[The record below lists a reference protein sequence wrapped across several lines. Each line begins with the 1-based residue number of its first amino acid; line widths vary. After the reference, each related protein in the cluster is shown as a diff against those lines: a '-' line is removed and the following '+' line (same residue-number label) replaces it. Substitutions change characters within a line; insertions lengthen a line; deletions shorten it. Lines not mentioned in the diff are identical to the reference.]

1 MNSNEHAGHTSV
13 EAGAAVCAEQPAKTT
28 TIHTRSGSG
37 RFRGRLAMLAAC
49 LVFSALATGCCRGKS
64 SSGSSS
70 STSPPSGGVGIGT
83 GTYAA
88 GQLVDVNWNGGWWQ
102 CRVLSRTG
110 NLYRIHYLGW
120 ASSWDENV
128 TTARMR
134 PFSGSAKRGSGP
146 D

>member
-1 MNSNEHAGHTSV
+1 MKADSAGRATK
-13 EAGAAVCAEQPAKTT
+13 GT
-28 TIHTRSGSG
+28 G
-37 RFRGRLAMLAAC
+37 RFGASVRPGPWATGALALAA
-49 LVFSALATGCCRGKS
+49 ALTLTLGATGCCRGKS
-64 SSGSSS
+64 SSS
-70 STSPPSGGVGIGT
+70 STSGETPPSGGVGIGT

-88 GQLVDVNWNGGWWQ
+88 GQLVDVNWNGSWWQ

-128 TTARMR
+128 TTSRMR
-134 PFSGSAKRGSGP
+134 AFSGKAKRGSGP